1 MGERIASGIDA
12 AYARARID
20 ASLVDTRA
28 IRRTFRA
35 NDAFGFAGGRRSLIR
50 G

>member
-12 AYARARID
+12 AYAWAGID
-20 ASLVDTRA
+20 ASLIDTCA

-35 NDAFGFAGGRRSLIR
+35 NDTFRFASGRRSLVR